1 MMAQVFCRY
10 ERERRFTINDSYR
23 VAVEIGRA
31 IMYNTSL
38 SSLFM
43 KANDIRSVGVGT
55 ISTGLKKN
63 IGLISLDLSDN
74 DIGDRYTATHSVACN
89 Q

>member
-1 MMAQVFCRY
+1 M
-10 ERERRFTINDSYR
+10 
-23 VAVEIGRA
+23 EIGWA

-38 SSLFM
+38 TSLFM
-43 KANDIRSVGVGT
+43 KANDIRSAGVAT

-74 DIGDRYTATHSVACN
+74 DIGDR
-89 Q
+89 